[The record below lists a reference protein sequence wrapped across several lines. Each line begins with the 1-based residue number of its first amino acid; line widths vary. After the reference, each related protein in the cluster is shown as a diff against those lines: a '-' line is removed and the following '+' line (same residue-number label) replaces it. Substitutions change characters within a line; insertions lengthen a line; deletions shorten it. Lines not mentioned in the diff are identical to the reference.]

1 MKKTLVYH
9 IGRAPKGERTNWVMH
24 EYRLIDQ
31 ELEKAGIIQDS
42 FVLCRIFRKSGS
54 GPKNGE
60 QYGAP
65 FVEEE
70 WEDDELVMV
79 PKQEFAEDFPVD
91 DDDAYLDAN
100 DLEQILGSDTPDKV
114 APLPL
119 DLHDGDNLSSAD
131 VSTEMIE
138 DHLKSC

>member
-1 MKKTLVYH
+1 MRKLYGLH
-9 IGRAPKGERTNWVMH
+9 YASFDASSWLFCILCW
-24 EYRLIDQ
+24 
-31 ELEKAGIIQDS
+31 QDS

-100 DLEQILGSDTPDKV
+100 DLEQV
-114 APLPL
+114 
-119 DLHDGDNLSSAD
+119 
-131 VSTEMIE
+131 
-138 DHLKSC
+138 